1 MPPPLNDHGPPP
13 MVPADTVLTDRQIL
27 VHILQHVEDLADQ
40 LREFADLR
48 DELGPLIEKV
58 KARGR
63 RGARLL

>member
-1 MPPPLNDHGPPP
+1 